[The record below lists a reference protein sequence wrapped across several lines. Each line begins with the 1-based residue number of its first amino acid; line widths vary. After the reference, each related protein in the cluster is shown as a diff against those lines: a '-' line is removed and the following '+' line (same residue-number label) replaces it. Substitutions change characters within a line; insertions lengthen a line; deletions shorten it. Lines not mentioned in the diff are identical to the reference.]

1 MDDITESRHANEQPS
16 KEFSVQEQSPQMP
29 PPPAPVARWVRYLLA
44 FGISVAVGL
53 APLLGRLR
61 VPLFSPLLDL
71 IPDDL
76 GHTLIPVTSALM
88 GLAAVLVQWYSGED
102 LDRATRRK
110 ALMRSIGIAFVG
122 VVTFYALTIFVVK
135 HVDYGAAGNR
145 KEGTFVVGFVRPYRQ
160 PCEAGVSDE
169 MCIEYQSFNQ
179 AKIKAFWG
187 DTNINLAELAL
198 SAAYLT
204 FMLGFASAV
213 GVVMHRRGDV

>member
-1 MDDITESRHANEQPS
+1 MDDATQSLHADEPPTEL
-16 KEFSVQEQSPQMP
+16 SPQQHPAQMP

-44 FGISVAVGL
+44 FGVSVAVGL

-102 LDRATRRK
+102 LDRATRRRG
-110 ALMRSIGIAFVG
+110 LMQSIATAFVG
-122 VVTFYALTIFVVK
+122 AVAFYALTVFVVR
-135 HVDYGAAGNR
+135 HVDYGGEVHRNQ
-145 KEGTFVVGFVRPYRQ
+145 GTFVVGFVRPYRP
-160 PCEAGVSDE
+160 PCGVGVSDE
-169 MCIEYQSFNQ
+169 LCIEYQSFNP
-179 AKIKAFWG
+179 AKIMAFWG
-187 DTNINLAELAL
+187 DTNVNLAELAL
-198 SAAYLT
+198 SATYLT

-213 GVVMHRRGDV
+213 GVVMHRRGDA